1 MGVSCLHPVLALLVE
16 EERLLAERLLERDGW
31 GLVGEE
37 EVEGAVVVVVELDGL
52 EGVVVGEVQLLRPAG
67 PRQSHPQRPEHQR

>member
-1 MGVSCLHPVLALLVE
+1 VGVACLHPVLALLVE

-52 EGVVVGEVQLLRPAG
+52 EGVVVGEVQLLRPAR